1 MLQSPPLTSES
12 IFHTAV
18 WRKNTKTSAMGATK
32 KSDTNCD
39 KIDLQNRSWT
49 KIYKSWTF
57 DTQNSMASRI
67 LSDAFY

>member
-1 MLQSPPLTSES
+1 
-12 IFHTAV
+12 
-18 WRKNTKTSAMGATK
+18 MGATK

>member
-1 MLQSPPLTSES
+1 
-12 IFHTAV
+12 
-18 WRKNTKTSAMGATK
+18 MGATK

-49 KIYKSWTF
+49 KIYKTWTF

-67 LSDAFY
+67 LATVEVVCASKHTRSDAFY